1 MGLFALD
8 GCNSPF
14 EHLATGLSLFSMVS
28 EIDGKLAVCDDTC
41 YILGFDDQD
50 VTRIVQVILN
60 SQQAQDFMRSICFFG
75 AKRAIN
81 KDILMRI
88 DLLSV
93 LKMVDRETIGLGKE
107 EYKKATNYILQH
119 GMAVAAGA
127 AR

>member
-1 MGLFALD
+1 
-8 GCNSPF
+8 
-14 EHLATGLSLFSMVS
+14 MVS

-41 YILGFDDQD
+41 YMLGFDDHD
-50 VTRIVQVILN
+50 VTRIVKVILN
-60 SQQAQDFMRSICFFG
+60 SQQVQDFMRSICFFD
-75 AKRAIN
+75 AKRVIN

-107 EYKKATNYILQH
+107 EYEKATNFILQH

-127 AR
+127 TRLF